1 VRIDLTSHDGWG
13 LSWVAAEPA
22 FMRRGSHA
30 VVSDGGV
37 WLFDPVDGDGLEEA
51 LARLGTVRGVIQTF
65 GRHPRDCAVLAQRH
79 GVPLHVV
86 PTAGVPGLRAEPVVL
101 HDRPWWRE
109 VALWL
114 PEPRALLVGESVGT
128 APYFRVGDDRL
139 GLHPLARLEPPGGL
153 LGRDPAHL
161 LPGHGEALSGDGL
174 EEELARVVR
183 GGRRDLPKAWLASAR
198 SLLPGR

>member
-1 VRIDLTSHDGWG
+1 VRIDLTSHDDWG

-51 LARLGTVRGVIQTF
+51 LAGLGAVRGVVQLVD
-65 GRHPRDCAVLAQRH
+65 RHPRDCAILAQRH

-86 PTAGVPGLRAEPVVL
+86 PKGGVPGLRAEPVVL
-101 HDRPWWRE
+101 KDRPWWRE

-114 PEPRALLVGESVGT
+114 PEHRALVVGESVGT
-128 APYFRVGDDRL
+128 APYFRLDGDRI
-139 GLHPLARLEPPGGL
+139 GLHPLARFGPPVELVGLEPA
-153 LGRDPAHL
+153 RL
-161 LPGHGEALSGDGL
+161 LPGHGAAVSGDGL
-174 EEELARVVR
+174 GEELDRVIR
-183 GGRRDLPKAWLASAR
+183 RGRRDLPRAWAGAAR
-198 SLLPGR
+198 GVLPGG